1 MSRPYSSLSGGDP
14 LFQPR
19 GHTGSPQ
26 VITCTGQRTRLL
38 LAVQDLDP
46 SALPRTRVDAGV
58 QLAALDAKEDQP
70 VGALSESG
78 VVPVKDA
85 GELRDARDE
94 TAFTSGS
101 PLGLKPVTV
110 LPRVGPLLAD
120 LGCSLSDDD
129 LAPVVLGVRPLP

>member
-1 MSRPYSSLSGGDP
+1 MPCPLSSLSGGDP

-26 VITCTGQRTRLL
+26 VIRGTGQRTRLL

-46 SALPRTRVDAGV
+46 GALPRTGVDAGV
-58 QLAALDAKEDQP
+58 QLAALDTKEDQP

-78 VVPVKDA
+78 EVPAKDA
-85 GELRDARDE
+85 GELRGTRNNP
-94 TAFTSGS
+94 AFTSGS
-101 PLGLKPVTV
+101 PLGLKPVTM
-110 LPRVGPLLAD
+110 LPRVGPLLSD

-129 LAPVVLGVRPLP
+129 LAPVVFRVRLLP